1 MNTCEKD
8 EEIMKK
14 YKLSKM
20 KHEEIY
26 NHVHFLVLG
35 RVKPVKKPTA
45 IIVGGQSGSGKS
57 FLVGYSKKIFKSK
70 NICIVSADEFM
81 PLHPKM
87 REIALTYPMMLP
99 QIIEQDRG
107 DWVNRLLSE
116 VIDKKYNF
124 IFEIT
129 LKNDRIVKRIIE
141 LKEKGFKV
149 IIRIMAVPFLESLI
163 SIHERYLEQVKIR
176 GWGRIISIENHN
188 LAYKNMPQI
197 VDYIEKNNLADI
209 IEVYKRGTINEIV
222 KVYDS
227 TSDNNEY
234 STAEETIKY
243 YQNINVHIEEYGQ
256 RIERLQRE
264 YKIYCPSDQELNQLN
279 ELIFQTKKIMNSEE
293 NIAKKV

>member
-87 REIALTYPMMLP
+87 REIALIYPMMLP

-141 LKEKGFKV
+141 LKEKRFKV

-243 YQNINVHIEEYGQ
+243 YQNTNVHIEEYGK